1 MEALE
6 IEGQTDQAPLASDG
20 QFTAQGELAE
30 AQHLLDDADHRLD
43 GAFACPVDR
52 FAQRGLELVCHLE
65 PSNSRPGVVDRAVA
79 RTAAASWDDGDHGQS
94 RCKA

>member
-6 IEGQTDQAPLASDG
+6 IEGQTDQAPLASGG

-30 AQHLLDDADHRLD
+30 AQHLLDDADHQFD

-52 FAQRGLELVCHLE
+52 FAQRGRCRLYAILTWEL
-65 PSNSRPGVVDRAVA
+65 
-79 RTAAASWDDGDHGQS
+79 AS
-94 RCKA
+94 